1 MSLLIAPLEA
11 LTDSEL
17 TDPERRVLLALFS
30 FRGKDTNTVWPSV
43 TVIAERANINDH
55 TRVSKLTTT
64 LAAKGWLTKK
74 KRGFTGGNEYVLT
87 VPERLSNLDSDAN
100 LEDKPKMDGDTKPNL
115 DSDANSNLDSDA
127 KCKEEYI
134 EQTSEQEKYMVDF
147 ESLWKAYPK
156 REGSN
161 PKNKALECYRARLRE
176 GVAHDEI
183 ARGLF
188 RYIQFCAAKGQIG
201 TSFVMQ
207 AKRFFG
213 TSKEF
218 ENSWEIHHATSQRPN
233 QPSSAVGRVAAGN
246 AERSRQREEALARQG
261 SVIDDTGIVVV
272 PPD

>member
-1 MSLLIAPLEA
+1 MSILIAPLEA

-30 FRGKDTNTVWPSV
+30 FRGKDTNTVWPSI

-64 LAAKGWLTKK
+64 LATKGWLTKK
-74 KRGFTGGNEYVLT
+74 KRGFTGGNEYVLA
-87 VPERLSNLDSDAN
+87 VPGRLSNLDSDAN
-100 LEDKPKMDGDTKPNL
+100 LEDKPKMDRETKPNL
-115 DSDANSNLDSDA
+115 DSDTNSNLDSDA

-134 EQTSEQEKYMVDF
+134 EQTNEQKKHMVDF
-147 ESLWKAYPK
+147 ESLWMAYPK

-233 QPSSAVGRVAAGN
+233 QPSSEIDRVNAAISRRAREREAALQDSGRVINDPGDSL
-246 AERSRQREEALARQG
+246 ET
-261 SVIDDTGIVVV
+261 V
-272 PPD
+272 